1 MLPRQIVPVIK
12 YNGKD
17 ISSDLSPFLE
27 SISYT
32 DNLSGY
38 ADDISINLDDRR
50 GLWEGDWFPDRGATL
65 EVSLISRNWGSLLEG
80 TRELKIGMFALDSID
95 GSSPPRVMEL
105 KGTSVPENNNLRGVE
120 RTKSW
125 EKAEMKTIAND
136 VAQGAGMELVY
147 DCSDNPSIDRAEQ
160 TEQSDL
166 SFLLKLCE
174 DQGMALKICNNQIV
188 IFDET
193 DYEKKE
199 PKITIVRPGM
209 AYIVQ
214 KDMTY
219 ITNITGY
226 RRHAVTRD
234 IYKACHVQCNDTDSG
249 SNIEATFMD
258 PSKSEGKTLQVKEQI
273 KSIAEAERLAKKKLR
288 EKNREEVTMTVD
300 TMGNFALLASE
311 TVNVLG
317 FGKFDGKYI
326 IVTAKHEI
334 GNGYTTSIDL
344 RRCLNGY

>member
-1 MLPRQIVPVIK
+1 MLPRQIIPVIK

-65 EVSLISRNWGSLLEG
+65 EVSLISRNWGSLLER

-174 DQGMALKICNNQIV
+174 DHGMAIKICNNQIV
-188 IFDET
+188 IFDEA

-214 KDMTY
+214 KNMTY

-226 RRHAVTRD
+226 RMHAVTRD

-249 SNIEATFMD
+249 SNIEATFTD
-258 PSKSEGKTLQVKEQI
+258 PSKSEGKTLQVKEQV

-288 EKNREEVTMTVD
+288 EKNREEVTMSID
-300 TMGNFALLASE
+300 SMGNFNLFASE
-311 TVNVLG
+311 TVNLFG
-317 FGKFDGKYI
+317 FGRFDGKYI
-326 IVTAKHEI
+326 IVTAKHDI

-344 RRCLNGY
+344 RRCLDGY